1 MSMKFDKSRIYTALN
16 ADELKVGSTVFV
28 SDDLSSL
35 KESLSDFRLLK
46 IIERVESEKCKH
58 RFLCDDGFCYA
69 FAYLV
74 EEPNEQKLVALT
86 KESSEIRA
94 QFDSLIDKKNSSISY
109 FAYKDCDN
117 EQQFKMSIIKYIF
130 KNIFD
135 CVFCIETEETVQGFP
150 DVMCLYQN
158 LNGGTSALFYEFK
171 YSNKSG
177 KIKFQPTQPAFY
189 KKYENI
195 MQIIIVAYDQRTKMV
210 VKFDSSCL
218 FDKESPYYMNEK
230 AEVQL

>member
-1 MSMKFDKSRIYTALN
+1 MKNEKFN
-16 ADELKVGSTVFV
+16 
-28 SDDLSSL
+28 DLQDNPTIDIEAML
-35 KESLSDFRLLK
+35 KE
-46 IIERVESEKCKH
+46 
-58 RFLCDDGFCYA
+58 A
-69 FAYLV
+69 
-74 EEPNEQKLVALT
+74 NEISA
-86 KESSEIRA
+86 S
-94 QFDSLIDKKNSSISY
+94 FDSLTSKKNSSISY

-117 EQQFKMSIIKYIF
+117 EQQFKMSVIKYIL

-150 DVMCLYQN
+150 DVMCLYKN

-189 KKYENI
+189 KKYKDT
-195 MQIIIVAYDQRTKMV
+195 MQIVIVAYDQRTKKV
-210 VKFDSSCL
+210 VKFSSSYL

>member
-1 MSMKFDKSRIYTALN
+1 MNKEKIDKLPRIDVPKT
-16 ADELKVGSTVFV
+16 ELTENKPTI
-28 SDDLSSL
+28 DL
-35 KESLSDFRLLK
+35 
-46 IIERVESEKCKH
+46 
-58 RFLCDDGFCYA
+58 A
-69 FAYLV
+69 T
-74 EEPNEQKLVALT
+74 LT

-94 QFDSLIDKKNSSISY
+94 KFNSLTSKKKSSISY
-109 FAYKDCDN
+109 FAYKDCGN
-117 EQQFKMSIIKYIF
+117 EQQFKMSVIKYIF
-130 KNIFD
+130 KDIFD
-135 CVFCIETEETVQGFP
+135 CVFCIETEETAQGFP
-150 DVMCLYQN
+150 DVMCLYKSV
-158 LNGGTSALFYEFK
+158 NGSTSAFFYEFK

-195 MQIIIVAYDQRTKMV
+195 MQITIVAYDQRTKTA